1 MFSVRMYKI
10 CTLSTKVL
18 QKMGIEQEEENWVKI
33 FYYFEGMW
41 KMLKSNINEEQKG
54 VTKYSWQYKNY
65 KEKLTFHNI

>member
-41 KMLKSNINEEQKG
+41 KMLKSNIKEE
-54 VTKYSWQYKNY
+54 
-65 KEKLTFHNI
+65 